1 MMRHR
6 FCQYFALGF
15 LLAAQSALAV
25 ETAAVITNTST
36 AVDAGMASLGGAK
49 WFKARDYSSVVG
61 NNALRNAAAN
71 RANATLRSIKGMSE
85 KFKLPLLS
93 TTVQVSDTGGTV
105 LGALSAGDV
114 SGAGS
119 ELLNTGVSTLSVT
132 AGAAVGGKLF
142 ASAGALVGSAVPVVG
157 TAAGAVVG
165 GVVGS
170 VVGSVG
176 GAVLT
181 SMGYDAYLKEW
192 VRNTAE
198 GAMTAKV
205 DYVALAKESRESFEQ
220 QQQENANRARSEEE
234 KNQAASRFG
243 YDKSTGYSDAGE
255 VQLSPST
262 PTLDS
267 LPANSSAGTGIPLFP
282 SNATI
287 SAVAWVGGGQ
297 ELEVKSN
304 QTLFLKEGAV
314 LGQMTMGIDAQ
325 DCKVRIEGSY
335 AGTIRDNVM
344 KGVWSMKSTTRCAPT
359 SSGCTVSG
367 TSRIESQE
375 EVVFDLGGKLSG
387 RVTGGSHNDQG
398 AVTGCKDATTY
409 STSGKV
415 DPMPINGTWKLLK

>member
-15 LLAAQSALAV
+15 LLAAQSAFAV
-25 ETAAVITNTST
+25 DTAAVITNTST

-61 NNALRNAAAN
+61 NNALRKAVAN
-71 RANATLRSIKGMSE
+71 RANAVISSIKGMSE
-85 KFKLPLLS
+85 KLKLPLLS
-93 TTVQVSDTGGTV
+93 TTVQLSDV
-105 LGALSAGDV
+105 LGNVFGSLSAGDM

-119 ELLNTGVSTLSVT
+119 ELVNTGVSTLSVT

-142 ASAGALVGSAVPVVG
+142 ASAGALLGSTVPVVG

-165 GVVGS
+165 G

-192 VRNTAE
+192 VKSTTEWAVTAP
-198 GAMTAKV
+198 V
-205 DYVALAKESRESFEQ
+205 DYVALAKQSREAFEQ

-255 VQLSPST
+255 VQLSPTTSN
-262 PTLDS
+262 LGA
-267 LPANSSAGTGIPLFP
+267 LPSGDSSAGTGIPLFP

-287 SAVAWVGGGQ
+287 SAIAWEGGGQ
-297 ELEVKSN
+297 GQEIKSA
-304 QTLFLKEGAV
+304 QTFFLKEGAV
-314 LGQMTMGIDAQ
+314 LGQMTEELDLQNCKIRIDGTYS
-325 DCKVRIEGSY
+325 GS
-335 AGTIRDNVM
+335 IRDNVM
-344 KGVWSMKSTTRCAPT
+344 KGVWSMKSSTRCTPL
-359 SSGCTVSG
+359 SSGCGLSG
-367 TSRIESQE
+367 TSRIESHE
-375 EVVFDLGGKLSG
+375 EVVFHLGGKLSG
-387 RVTGGSHNDQG
+387 RVTGGSHSDQG

-415 DPMPINGTWKLLK
+415 ELMPINGTWKLVK

>member
-15 LLAAQSALAV
+15 LLAVQSALAV

-170 VVGSVG
+170 VG

-192 VRNTAE
+192 VKSTTEWAVTAP
-198 GAMTAKV
+198 V
-205 DYVALAKESRESFEQ
+205 DYVALAKESRQSFEQ

-234 KNQAASRFG
+234 KKQAASRFG

-255 VQLSPST
+255 VQLAPNAPSFG
-262 PTLDS
+262 S
-267 LPANSSAGTGIPLFP
+267 LPSGNSSAGSGIPLFP

-297 ELEVKSN
+297 ESEIKSS
-304 QTLFLKEGAV
+304 QMFFLKEGAV
-314 LGQMTMGIDAQ
+314 LGQMTAAMDVQ

-335 AGTIRDNVM
+335 AGTIRDNAM
-344 KGVWSMKSTTRCAPT
+344 KGVWSLKTTTHCSPN
-359 SSGCTVSG
+359 SSGCAVSG
-367 TSRIESQE
+367 NSRIESHE
-375 EVVFDLGGKLSG
+375 ELVFHLGGTLSG
-387 RVTGGSHNDQG
+387 RVTGGSHSDQG
-398 AVTGCKDATTY
+398 AVSGCKDATTY

-415 DPMPINGTWKLLK
+415 DPMPINGTWKLVK

>member
-15 LLAAQSALAV
+15 LLAAQSAFAV
-25 ETAAVITNTST
+25 DTAAVITNTST

-49 WFKARDYSSVVG
+49 WFKARDYSSVLG
-61 NNALRNAAAN
+61 NNSLRKAVAN
-71 RANATLRSIKGMSE
+71 RANAVIGSIKGMSE
-85 KFKLPLLS
+85 KIKLPLLS
-93 TTVQVSDTGGTV
+93 TTVQLSDV
-105 LGALSAGDV
+105 LGNVFGSLSAGDV

-119 ELLNTGVSTLSVT
+119 ELVNTGVSTLSVT

-170 VVGSVG
+170 VG

-192 VRNTAE
+192 VKNTAE

-335 AGTIRDNVM
+335 AGTIRDNAM
-344 KGVWSMKSTTRCAPT
+344 KGVWSLKTTTHCSPN
-359 SSGCTVSG
+359 SSGCAVSG
-367 TSRIESQE
+367 NSRIESHE
-375 EVVFDLGGKLSG
+375 ELVFHLGGTLSG
-387 RVTGGSHNDQG
+387 RVTGGSHSDQG
-398 AVTGCKDATTY
+398 AVSGCKDANTY

-415 DPMPINGTWKLLK
+415 DPMPINGTWKLVK

>member
-15 LLAAQSALAV
+15 LLAAQSAFAV
-25 ETAAVITNTST
+25 DTAAVITNTST

-49 WFKARDYSSVVG
+49 WFKARDYSSVLG
-61 NNALRNAAAN
+61 NNSLRKAVAN
-71 RANATLRSIKGMSE
+71 RANAVIGSIKGMSE
-85 KFKLPLLS
+85 KIKLPLLS
-93 TTVQVSDTGGTV
+93 TTVQLSDV
-105 LGALSAGDV
+105 LGNVFGSLSAGDV

-119 ELLNTGVSTLSVT
+119 ELVNTGVSTLSVT
-132 AGAAVGGKLF
+132 AVAALGGKLF

-170 VVGSVG
+170 VG

-192 VRNTAE
+192 VKSTTEWAVTAP
-198 GAMTAKV
+198 V
-205 DYVALAKESRESFEQ
+205 DYVALAKESRQSFEQ

-234 KNQAASRFG
+234 KKQAASRFG

-255 VQLSPST
+255 VQLAPNAPSFG
-262 PTLDS
+262 S
-267 LPANSSAGTGIPLFP
+267 LPSGNSSAGSGIPLFP

-297 ELEVKSN
+297 ESEIKSS
-304 QTLFLKEGAV
+304 QMFFLKEGAV
-314 LGQMTMGIDAQ
+314 LGQMTAAMDVQ

-335 AGTIRDNVM
+335 AGTIRDNAM
-344 KGVWSMKSTTRCAPT
+344 KGVWSLKTTTHCSPN
-359 SSGCTVSG
+359 SSGCAVSG
-367 TSRIESQE
+367 NSRIESHE
-375 EVVFDLGGKLSG
+375 ELVFHLGGTLSG
-387 RVTGGSHNDQG
+387 RVTGGSHSDQG
-398 AVTGCKDATTY
+398 AVSGCKDANTY

-415 DPMPINGTWKLLK
+415 DPMPINGTWKLVK